1 MNDIDKF
8 LKSVS
13 IGLKAFSQVMGII
26 AEKLDVLSEIDVEAK
41 TDTAFGDKTDKVS
54 DGIRETAK
62 SAKPKTRKKS
72 GIKRGRKSK
81 RIKSSQLV
89 FNTIVES
96 EDGISINELQDMT
109 GLGKNNIHTIVYR
122 LNKQGKI
129 TTKKRGVYI
138 KA

>member
-13 IGLKAFSQVMGII
+13 SGLKAFSQAVEVI
-26 AEKLDVLSEIDVEAK
+26 AEKLDILAEVDEGTK
-41 TDTAFGDKTDKVS
+41 TDTKFRDKTDKTT
-54 DGIRETAK
+54 DDIKETPK
-62 SAKPKTRKKS
+62 SEKPKIRRKT
-72 GIKRGRKSK
+72 GAKRGRKSK

-89 FNTIVES
+89 FNTIMES
-96 EDGISINELQDMT
+96 EDGISINELQKMT

-122 LNKQGKI
+122 LKKQGKI

-138 KA
+138 KT